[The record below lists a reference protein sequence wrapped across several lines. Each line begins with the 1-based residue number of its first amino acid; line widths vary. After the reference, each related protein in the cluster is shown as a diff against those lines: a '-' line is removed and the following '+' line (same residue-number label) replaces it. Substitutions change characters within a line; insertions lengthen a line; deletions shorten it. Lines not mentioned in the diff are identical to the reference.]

1 MSIKSRPVSM
11 RGMLLD
17 SKIEHMSESLAVVR
31 LVGALSLGSS
41 LSLIDS
47 QVRQLI
53 EDGVS
58 KLVFDVTGV
67 THADSSGLG
76 FLMHANGALESKGGV
91 MRVAGVGHRL
101 HDLLTMTRVN
111 QLLKIDET
119 PEQSLQAI
127 GAH

>member
-1 MSIKSRPVSM
+1 M
-11 RGMLLD
+11 RGMPLE
-17 SKIEHMSESLAVVR
+17 SKIDHLNENMAVVH
-31 LVGALSLGSS
+31 LSGALSLGSS
-41 LSLIDS
+41 LSLVDS

-58 KLVFDVTGV
+58 KLVVDVSGV

-76 FLMHANGALESKGGV
+76 FLMHANGALDSKGGA
-91 MRVAGVGHRL
+91 MRIAGVGHRL

-119 PEQSLQAI
+119 ADQSLAAVNA
-127 GAH
+127 G

>member
-1 MSIKSRPVSM
+1 MP
-11 RGMLLD
+11 LD
-17 SKIEHMSESLAVVR
+17 SKIENLNDGTAVVR
-31 LVGALSLGSS
+31 LTGALSMGSS
-41 LSLIDS
+41 LSLVDS

-58 KLVFDVTGV
+58 KLVIDVTGV

-76 FLMHANGALESKGGV
+76 FLVHANGTLDAKGGG

-101 HDLLTMTRVN
+101 NDLLTLTRVD

-119 PEQSLQAI
+119 PEQSLSAL
-127 GAH
+127 GVA